1 MSGEN
6 CREQGSTFGK
16 WQMFISVAVGLRKID
31 LAKGLSHVAATIG
44 QSYKRRVSP
53 GGDAMP
59 SAGERL
65 IAGRNATCF
74 LSRTDAAQRL
84 VSRHIA

>member
-6 CREQGSTFGK
+6 CRGQGSKFGK
-16 WQMFISVAVGLRKID
+16 WQMFIRVPCGLKKID

-53 GGDAMP
+53 GGDVMP
-59 SAGERL
+59 SAGRRL
-65 IAGRNATCF
+65 FAGRDATF
-74 LSRTDAAQRL
+74 F
-84 VSRHIA
+84 